1 MTFKRWMVLGAVAS
15 ALAFT
20 GCQDRSRDQQ
30 DLGTQGAGDPT
41 QVPAT
46 GGSGTGDSTLPSGTD
61 PLRDTPQDARPG
73 TELEGTG
80 PSGGAVDDPGGT
92 GGSGTVQDPGTG
104 GSGTVNDPGTAGDV
118 DQGVLDE
125 RDLNERDLNRPD
137 MMDDSRDDSR
147 DIGGSGEEA
156 R

>member
-20 GCQDRSRDQQ
+20 GCQDRNRDQQ
-30 DLGTQGAGDPT
+30 GPGTQGTGDQT

-46 GGSGTGDSTLPSGTD
+46 GGSGTGDSTVPGGTD
-61 PLRDTPQDARPG
+61 TPRGIPQD
-73 TELEGTG
+73 
-80 PSGGAVDDPGGT
+80 DT
-92 GGSGTVQDPGTG
+92 GGSGTVTDPGTG

-125 RDLNERDLNRPD
+125 RDPNRPKT
-137 MMDDSRDDSR
+137 MDDSDDSR